1 MSKTE
6 CELLLKQMET
16 KLDDLQ
22 VKWAKHQKDI
32 SDRMKTAVSDLTK
45 SGTADRQDISQLTT
59 KINEIQ
65 LKVSDG
71 SDHGS
76 GINFRAFSDENSD
89 PSAWWRDFENCAEFK
104 KYSEEKQLSALKVL
118 LKGSAGVWLDRT
130 LTNDIPDTDSCAEKL
145 KKIKKA
151 FIDKFEKNN
160 TWLDEHLIH
169 FMSQRPH
176 EPVQKY
182 YSRLMTKVA
191 RLDKTPQEIL
201 VIFVKGLRH
210 QLKYYVLSREPG
222 ELEAAFKLAKS
233 AESLIEISD
242 VTGGNEEAQPLKIP
256 GEVVPERGQS
266 QVPRPQHTT
275 DRDMLTQLS
284 RLRGE
289 MGRLREEIGKVQRNN
304 DRTGT
309 IPRCR
314 YCNIPGHTMRDCRS
328 RMRDLQLHRTP
339 RAPPH
344 LVYRDQRSGPRP
356 MYHPPNGGPAQL
368 NGNQVG
374 NRPLNWARGT
384 TG

>member
-45 SGTADRQDISQLTT
+45 SGTADCQDISQLAT

-76 GINFRAFSDENSD
+76 GINFRAFSDENLD
-89 PSAWWRDFENCAEFK
+89 PSAWWRDFESCAEFK
-104 KYSEEKQLSALKVL
+104 KFSSEKQLSALKVL

-191 RLDKTPQEIL
+191 SIL
-201 VIFVKGLRH
+201 IFTTLYWDGATSSNIHGVKISVTNKIRGKPMGKSNGH
-210 QLKYYVLSREPG
+210 PW
-222 ELEAAFKLAKS
+222 LA
-233 AESLIEISD
+233 
-242 VTGGNEEAQPLKIP
+242 
-256 GEVVPERGQS
+256 
-266 QVPRPQHTT
+266 
-275 DRDMLTQLS
+275 
-284 RLRGE
+284 
-289 MGRLREEIGKVQRNN
+289 
-304 DRTGT
+304 
-309 IPRCR
+309 R
-314 YCNIPGHTMRDCRS
+314 YLLGIHP
-328 RMRDLQLHRTP
+328 
-339 RAPPH
+339 
-344 LVYRDQRSGPRP
+344 QRSSRP
-356 MYHPPNGGPAQL
+356 
-368 NGNQVG
+368 
-374 NRPLNWARGT
+374 
-384 TG
+384 

>member
-89 PSAWWRDFENCAEFK
+89 PSAWWRDFESCAEFK

-176 EPVQKY
+176 EPIQKY

-233 AESLIEISD
+233 AESLKYQTWQGAMKRPNRLRFL
-242 VTGGNEEAQPLKIP
+242 VRWCLRGGNHKCPALSTPL
-256 GEVVPERGQS
+256 
-266 QVPRPQHTT
+266 
-275 DRDMLTQLS
+275 
-284 RLRGE
+284 
-289 MGRLREEIGKVQRNN
+289 
-304 DRTGT
+304 TGT
-309 IPRCR
+309 CSP
-314 YCNIPGHTMRDCRS
+314 S
-328 RMRDLQLHRTP
+328 L
-339 RAPPH
+339 A
-344 LVYRDQRSGPRP
+344 VSGVKW
-356 MYHPPNGGPAQL
+356 GGYVRKLAKF
-368 NGNQVG
+368 
-374 NRPLNWARGT
+374 RGT
-384 TG
+384 MTGQAPYLDVGTAIFPAIPCGIADPECGIYNCIEPLGHPLT